1 MRIIGGTYRNRR
13 LKPPMEMEARPTTDF
28 AKEGLFNVL
37 DHSRTVEGIRVL
49 DLFAGT
55 GNISLEFLSR
65 GAGSVLS
72 VEQDRKLVAFMERTA
87 EAWGV
92 KDWRVLRGD
101 VFGFLRTHRSSY
113 DIVFADPPF
122 AMEDIGRIPTLV
134 LEAGLLGPE
143 GMVIVEHSD
152 KVDLSQVAGYRNTR
166 RYGMVRFSFFTAER
180 TPSTEPQKDP

>member
-13 LKPPMEMEARPTTDF
+13 LSPPAAMDARPTTDF

-37 DHSRTVEGIRVL
+37 QHNHTLEDIRVL

-92 KDWRVLRGD
+92 DNWRVLRSD
-101 VFGFLRTHRSSY
+101 VFAFLRTHRSQY

-122 AMEDIGRIPTLV
+122 AMEGIQGIPTLV
-134 LEAGLLGPE
+134 LEAGILANG

-152 KVDLSQVAGYRNTR
+152 KVDLGNVAGHAMTR
-166 RYGMVRFSFFTAER
+166 KYGLVHFSFFTATAPEQAQDQH
-180 TPSTEPQKDP
+180 EP